1 MGNGN
6 KKILAVGGVSVVLAG
21 WFGASMYAGSVAE
34 REIRAF
40 AARPSSETG
49 VRVRNL
55 QHNAGLLSA
64 TGSFGLEVVNQCA
77 GDEGDP
83 GAAFEVEY
91 GIANL
96 ILPTAPLRV
105 TWSARPTGELA
116 VALAEVFGPSL
127 RLQGN
132 GGVSFGGDFRSAMA
146 LPELAMDQGG
156 QKLTIAPSSGSV
168 TIGKSALAVSW
179 GVDKLLSRGHGE
191 ALELGKIALDLDLK
205 DRHLGT
211 GSTSLSIERISTSH
225 GTAEGFRHATL
236 VTEEGERLNAQV
248 TESLRMA
255 AFGGET
261 MRDFSLEIAIR
272 DLDKRSVE
280 TLSRLAGDT
289 CGMQNMTAD
298 EDQAFRKAL
307 RTLLTQGF
315 SVGVPKL
322 AGSVGKGSLEG
333 KLILEAR
340 KAPSATGPISLAQ
353 LFRASGELLVKG
365 EALDAQKRQNA
376 LAAGF
381 IQEKDGS
388 LKGSFEYAEGVLRTN
403 GRIFDGSVVQ
413 ASLANADLALNA
425 FLDAPRLARNLPRAE
440 PAAPAPVL
448 FEEEL
453 EAPAA
458 PAAPAEAPAAAPAPV
473 AAAPMAAPAAAPAAP
488 VAAACTS
495 ARQCLAQTLGAAAR
509 EDVNGVFALAAR
521 IEELGKPAPGNRPV
535 SRKLNTEGLEAL
547 KADDPARAAE
557 LFRKGLAENPRDV
570 EIAGNLGYALVKAG
584 KPQEAAEVL
593 TAALQLDPRRSS
605 TWTPLAE
612 ALALAGRKDESQAA
626 LWVAYQWSANREKSL
641 AFYADRAD
649 KERAS
654 RPALAD
660 MYASVL
666 GWVTEGRKPRL
677 ALSAAG

>member
-77 GDEGDP
+77 GDEGEP

-261 MRDFSLEIAIR
+261 MRDLSLELAIR

-298 EDQAFRKAL
+298 EDQAF
-307 RTLLTQGF
+307 
-315 SVGVPKL
+315 
-322 AGSVGKGSLEG
+322 
-333 KLILEAR
+333 R

-488 VAAACTS
+488 LAAACTS

>member
-77 GDEGDP
+77 GDEGEP

-146 LPELAMDQGG
+146 LPELAMDRGG

-261 MRDFSLEIAIR
+261 MRDLSLELAIR

-388 LKGSFEYAEGVLRTN
+388 LKGSFEYVDGILRTN
-403 GRIFDGSVVQ
+403 GRVFDGSMV
-413 ASLANADLALNA
+413 LAGLTNADQAINA
-425 FLDAPRLARNLPRAE
+425 FLDGSRLARH
-440 PAAPAPVL
+440 APAPVPQPPQAL
-448 FEEEL
+448 LEEDEAP
-453 EAPAA
+453 EEAVAQVAVAVPPVTPAPAA
-458 PAAPAEAPAAAPAPV
+458 PAAPAAAAPAP
-473 AAAPMAAPAAAPAAP
+473 AASTPD
-488 VAAACTS
+488 CDST
-495 ARQCLAQTLGAAAR
+495 RQCLGHALGAAAR
-509 EDVNGVFALAAR
+509 EDAGSVFAVAAR
-521 IEELGKPAPGNRPV
+521 IDELGKPALGNRAIA
-535 SRKLNTEGLEAL
+535 RKLNTEGLEAL

-570 EIAGNLGYALVKAG
+570 EIAGNLGFALVKAG
-584 KPQEAAEVL
+584 KAEEAVGVL
-593 TAALQLDPRRSS
+593 TAALALDPRRSS

-626 LWVAYQWSANREKSL
+626 LWVAYQWSGNREKSL
-641 AFYADRAD
+641 AFYSDRAE
-649 KERAS
+649 KEKAV
-654 RPALAD
+654 RPAISEL
-660 MYASVL
+660 YASVL
-666 GWVTEGRKPRL
+666 GWVTDGRRPRL
-677 ALSAAG
+677 ASLMAG

>member
-1 MGNGN
+1 MSNGN
-6 KKILAVGGVSVVLAG
+6 KKILAAAGGIGVVLAG
-21 WFGASMYAGSVAE
+21 WLGASVYAGSVAE

-40 AARPSSETG
+40 AAQPSSETG

-55 QHNAGLLSA
+55 QHKGGLFSA
-64 TGSFGLEVVNQCA
+64 SGSFGLEVVNQCA

-83 GAAFEVEY
+83 GVAFEVEY

-105 TWSARPTGELA
+105 TWNARPTGELA
-116 VALAEVFGPSL
+116 AALAEIFGPSL
-127 RLQGN
+127 KLQGD
-132 GGVSFGGDFRSAMA
+132 GGLSFGGDFRSAMS
-146 LPELAMDQGG
+146 LPELVVDQGG
-156 QKLTIAPSSGSV
+156 QKLSIAPSSGSV
-168 TIGKSALAVSW
+168 TVGKTALAVSW
-179 GVDKLLSRGHGE
+179 GIDKLLSRGHGE
-191 ALELGKIALDLDLK
+191 ALELGKIALDMDLK
-205 DRHLGT
+205 NRHLGT
-211 GSTSLSIERISTSH
+211 GSTSLSIERIATSH
-225 GTAEGFRHATL
+225 GSAEGFRHATL

-261 MRDFSLEIAIR
+261 MRDVSLEIAIR

-280 TLSRLAGDT
+280 TLNHLAGET
-289 CGMQNMTAD
+289 CGMQNMTDA

-315 SVGVPKL
+315 SFGMPKL

-333 KLILEAR
+333 KLMLEAR
-340 KAPSATGPISLAQ
+340 KAPSASGPISLTN

-365 EALDAQKRQNA
+365 EALDESKRQSA

-403 GRIFDGSVVQ
+403 GRIFDGSAVQ
-413 ASLANADLALNA
+413 VGLAEADRGLNA
-425 FLDAPRLARNLPRAE
+425 FLDRPRLARNLPRAE
-440 PAAPAPVL
+440 PEPAPVL
-448 FEEEL
+448 VDEEPEAAVPDTPATAAAQPTVAPVAQ
-453 EAPAA
+453 APAA
-458 PAAPAEAPAAAPAPV
+458 EPAG
-473 AAAPMAAPAAAPAAP
+473 
-488 VAAACTS
+488 AACAS
-495 ARQCLAQTLGAAAR
+495 ARQCLTQTLGAAAR
-509 EDVNGVFALAAR
+509 EDVNSVFALAAR

-547 KADDPARAAE
+547 KAEDPARAAE
-557 LFRKGLAENPRDV
+557 LLRKGLAENPRDV

-584 KPQEAAEVL
+584 KPQEATEVL
-593 TAALQLDPRRSS
+593 TTALQLDPRRSS

-612 ALALAGRKDESQAA
+612 ALALSGRKDESQAA

-641 AFYADRAD
+641 AFYTDRAE

-660 MYASVL
+660 MYATVL
-666 GWVTEGRKPRL
+666 GWVSEGRKPRL
-677 ALSAAG
+677 ALAAAG